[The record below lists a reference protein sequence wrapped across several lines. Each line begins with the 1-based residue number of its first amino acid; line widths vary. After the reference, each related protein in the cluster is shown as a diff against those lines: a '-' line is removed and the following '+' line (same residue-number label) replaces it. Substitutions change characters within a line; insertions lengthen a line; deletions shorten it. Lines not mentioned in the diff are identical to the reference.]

1 MFYCFFFMALGAWPI
16 SLLNLLSSCV
26 YFDFLVLARDA
37 SDRRIVF
44 CYFEVLIYCFLCE
57 MVLGS
62 GYGFCFYIIA
72 MISAVFFLAPSYGLK
87 RNFYQVLGCIE
98 CLVLEIHGIMRPK
111 AGASWALPVVPY
123 RVPIYI
129 GNFAIMCVGM
139 VFITYL
145 YANDIENMQ
154 RTLKYNVN
162 HDPLTKLFN
171 RRFLE
176 AEIAKSKSI
185 KQDTFCFAMM
195 DVDDFKKVNDTY
207 GHEAGDLVLSTVSS
221 IILETTENVKVEKGK
236 EQPLA
241 VRWGGEEFIIFFP
254 QKTMEEVVPVVEEM
268 RRTIENRVVEY
279 KGKDIHITIT
289 IGVASGIPNSNYEKV
304 IGRAD
309 EKLYIGKKSGKN
321 RVVS

>member
-1 MFYCFFFMALGAWPI
+1 
-16 SLLNLLSSCV
+16 
-26 YFDFLVLARDA
+26 
-37 SDRRIVF
+37 
-44 CYFEVLIYCFLCE
+44 
-57 MVLGS
+57 
-62 GYGFCFYIIA
+62 
-72 MISAVFFLAPSYGLK
+72 
-87 RNFYQVLGCIE
+87 
-98 CLVLEIHGIMRPK
+98 
-111 AGASWALPVVPY
+111 
-123 RVPIYI
+123 
-129 GNFAIMCVGM
+129 MCVGM